1 MSLKYMDDASN
12 YYIHFNKMNI
22 GKRAPGAAI
31 NFAAQKQVVA
41 QQLQGQF
48 MKLAS
53 NNIKIKTPEGF
64 ARALDVNDVELMNTI
79 DQQLKAQLQR
89 DISVDKLQK
98 LHSIVQTND
107 ISSLLKNAI
116 DPKGFQDFQ
125 KALKYISQCL
135 HLLESGNGSLGSLLL
150 QASKDG
156 TDLTSIGKNLSAA
169 LETYKV
175 QQHGKLIKR
184 ETLEAAKNQLNNL
197 ATALSTGY
205 FKSGNALTA
214 KGLSTLLLNGLISTN
229 IAEGLA
235 FSMNAKANSLLKNTI
250 VHSVGS
256 KAHIS
261 GDLLEKDI
269 QKVTGKAD
277 ISLENVRMSL
287 NGTGEEIILNL
298 GISSKFYTGQKFN
311 VSNDG
316 NLLSSGTFGSGSGW
330 TLGAA
335 LKAIFGGNTAQE
347 YLGYNYMAHG
357 INQQGMNDLIATRQL
372 LRLFSTTGS
381 SKDFSMYM
389 LVNGELVSMWQM
401 VQYAMSSSLALS
413 KSMSGS
419 SNQAIVLT
427 IPERSSITSPMTKDL
442 LDQPGETPEVAAW
455 NRSRKK
461 NAEINK
467 ARIYAE
473 LRLHK
478 LVQMI

>member
-1 MSLKYMDDASN
+1 MDDASN
-12 YYIHFNKMNI
+12 YYIHFNKMNV

-31 NFAAQKQVVA
+31 NFAAQKQVAA

-53 NNIKIKTPEGF
+53 DNIKIKTPEGF
-64 ARALDVNDVELMNTI
+64 ARALDINDVELMNTI

-107 ISSLLKNAI
+107 ISGLLKNAI

-184 ETLEAAKNQLNNL
+184 ETLEAAKNQLSNL

-235 FSMNAKANSLLKNTI
+235 FSINAKANSLLKNTI

-298 GISSKFYTGQKFN
+298 GISSKFYTGQ
-311 VSNDG
+311 
-316 NLLSSGTFGSGSGW
+316 
-330 TLGAA
+330 
-335 LKAIFGGNTAQE
+335 
-347 YLGYNYMAHG
+347 
-357 INQQGMNDLIATRQL
+357 
-372 LRLFSTTGS
+372 
-381 SKDFSMYM
+381 
-389 LVNGELVSMWQM
+389 
-401 VQYAMSSSLALS
+401 
-413 KSMSGS
+413 
-419 SNQAIVLT
+419 
-427 IPERSSITSPMTKDL
+427 
-442 LDQPGETPEVAAW
+442 
-455 NRSRKK
+455 
-461 NAEINK
+461 
-467 ARIYAE
+467 
-473 LRLHK
+473 
-478 LVQMI
+478 